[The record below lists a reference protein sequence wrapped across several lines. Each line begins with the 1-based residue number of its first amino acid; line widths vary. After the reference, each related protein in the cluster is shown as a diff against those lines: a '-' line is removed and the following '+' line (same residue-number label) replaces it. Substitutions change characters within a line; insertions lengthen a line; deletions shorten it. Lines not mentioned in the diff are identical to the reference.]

1 MTRDAKTAS
10 PINARLQTLEAAGSS
25 FNILTKLD
33 EKHFHGDDGD
43 GEKDHTWTKACSR
56 TRLPVDFWRST
67 PVKYADGWTTKLDAT
82 NYNTGCARP
91 TTVAQQPL
99 GLWRCRQVKSW
110 TKYLYL
116 AYKSAF
122 QRVRAILK
130 APGTVKVKLWCFKGI
145 VNPTDIHG
153 SWGTWLW
160 RAKLVLCCQPLLG
173 CFWNWDWVSGDVA
186 GSTSLSFT
194 KTMNRICRHWV
205 FLF

>member
-1 MTRDAKTAS
+1 MGGAGE
-10 PINARLQTLEAAGSS
+10 ARLLY
-25 FNILTKLD
+25 
-33 EKHFHGDDGD
+33 
-43 GEKDHTWTKACSR
+43 
-56 TRLPVDFWRST
+56 FWRST
-67 PVKYADGWTTKLDAT
+67 PVKNADGWTTKLDAT

-153 SWGTWLW
+153 SWGTWLLPPLPAHVTPAPVAPSRPFIAGCGDKIARKAFVDCRLFKPFFHLPAYIW
-160 RAKLVLCCQPLLG
+160 FIKAAAAKHLG
-173 CFWNWDWVSGDVA
+173 IFN
-186 GSTSLSFT
+186 
-194 KTMNRICRHWV
+194 
-205 FLF
+205 